1 MFDFNKIVE
10 ISLLESQLLCLG
22 DYPEDFIL

>member
-1 MFDFNKIVE
+1 MFDFNQRAE

-22 DYPEDFIL
+22 DYPEDFVL